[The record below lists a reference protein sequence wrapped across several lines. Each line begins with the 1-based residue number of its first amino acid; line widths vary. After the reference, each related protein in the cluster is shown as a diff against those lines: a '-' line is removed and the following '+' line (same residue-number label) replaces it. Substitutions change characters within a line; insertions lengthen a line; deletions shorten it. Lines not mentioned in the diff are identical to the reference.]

1 MQYLLRFT
9 ILLIFIFGNKSNL
22 LSQENITQTIRGTVV
37 DKETQT
43 PLPGVNLVITNLQP
57 QKGTIS
63 NEEGHFRFEDAPV
76 GRISLQAS
84 YVGYQT
90 QIIDNLYLFSAK
102 ETILKIEMEESV
114 TSIEEV
120 VVKANNRKDQPIN
133 KMATISARSF
143 TVEETS
149 RYPGSYG
156 DPARMAANY
165 AGVMSVRDNRNDI
178 IIRGNSSIGLLWKLD
193 GVEIPNPNHFAASGT
208 TGGPITI
215 LNNNLLTNS
224 DFLTGAFPAE
234 YGNALAGVFDLKMR
248 TGNNEKR
255 EYWAEFGYNGLEFGA
270 EGPFTKK
277 SNASYLVT
285 YRYSLVD
292 IIDLLGGVVETTKY
306 QDLTLKLNFPT
317 KNGRLSF
324 FGIGGTSYIE
334 MFDSN
339 DEREDWSFKSWGE
352 DISNGSDIGATA
364 LSYLHFFSTNTRLNT
379 AISVYGSQVKTKI
392 DTFSINH
399 LQPSRWAGE
408 KSQEIKISLN
418 SELTSKINA
427 KNTFSAGIKIDR
439 FLVDLNDS
447 SMVEGQFRV
456 DTDVS
461 DAFNLYQ
468 GFAQIKHKFT
478 DDIELYMGIH
488 SQLLDLNQSFSVEP
502 RVGFNWAINEKN
514 AINFGYGLHSQ
525 TQLRMIYFTRTKLD
539 DGSIAY
545 TNKDLDFS
553 KSSQI
558 IAGYDYLI
566 NDNLRL
572 KLEAYYQYLYDI
584 PVKSSHPQYSVL
596 NYGAEYFIERVDSLT
611 NEGTGKNYGIELTL
625 ERFLKNRFY
634 YLITASLYES
644 KYRGYDGIE
653 RNTAFNGNF
662 ALNILGGYEI
672 PIRKYNAFT
681 LGLRTTYAGGRPY
694 VPYNVEETVLQGK
707 EVLNWDEAYTVRQKD
722 YFRVSLRIGFKRNK
736 PKFSV
741 EYSMD
746 LQYRTNYTSIYDHR
760 IDPLTGKIYHNDEMG
775 LYPMA
780 NWKIN
785 F

>member
-1 MQYLLRFT
+1 MQKYFK
-9 ILLIFIFGNKSNL
+9 FIFLILFTFVMNTAV
-22 LSQENITQTIRGTVV
+22 LSQEVITQTLRGNVV
-37 DKETQT
+37 DKETQS
-43 PLPGVNLVITNLQP
+43 PLPGVNIVILNSQP

-63 NEEGHFRFEDAPV
+63 DENGYFRFEKV
-76 GRISLQAS
+76 TIGSVSLQAS
-84 YVGYQT
+84 YIGYKT
-90 QIIDNLYLFSAK
+90 QIIDNITLNSAK
-102 ETILKIEMEESV
+102 ETVLKIELEESV

-120 VVKANNRKDQPIN
+120 VVKANVRKDQPMN

-143 TVEETS
+143 TVDETN

-178 IIRGNSSIGLLWKLD
+178 IIRGNSSTGLLWKLD

-234 YGNALAGVFDLKMR
+234 YGNALSGVFDLKMR

-255 EYWAEFGYNGLEFGA
+255 EYWAEFGYNGLEFGT
-270 EGPFTKK
+270 EGPLSKK
-277 SNASYLVT
+277 SNASYLFT

-292 IIDLLGGVVETTKY
+292 IIDLLGAEVETTKY

-339 DEREDWSFKSWGE
+339 DDREDWSFDSWGE
-352 DISNGSDIGATA
+352 DISNGSDLGATA
-364 LSYLHFFSTNTRLNT
+364 LSYLHFFSTKTRLQT
-379 AISVYGSQVKTKI
+379 SLSFYGSQVKTQI
-392 DTFSINH
+392 DTFSINN
-399 LQPSRWAGE
+399 QNPYRWAGE
-408 KSQEIKISLN
+408 KSRELKASLTSELNSKIS
-418 SELTSKINA
+418 A

-439 FLVDLNDS
+439 FFVDLADS
-447 SMVEGQFRV
+447 SMVDGQFRV
-456 DTDVS
+456 DTDIS

-468 GFAQIKHKFT
+468 GFAQIKHKFS
-478 DDIELYMGIH
+478 DNIELYMGLH
-488 SQLLDLNQSFSVEP
+488 SQLLDMNNSFAFEP
-502 RVGFNWAINEKN
+502 RLGFNWRIDDKN
-514 AINFGYGLHSQ
+514 ALKFGYGLHSQ
-525 TQLRMIYFTRTKLD
+525 TQLTVVYYTQTELY
-539 DGSIAY
+539 DGSVAY

-553 KSSQI
+553 KSSQLI
-558 IAGYDYLI
+558 LGYDYLF
-566 NDNLRL
+566 NENLRL
-572 KLEAYYQYLYDI
+572 KLETYYQYLYDI
-584 PVKSSHPQYSVL
+584 PVKSSQPQYSVL

-611 NEGTGKNYGIELTL
+611 NEGKGKNYGIELTL

-644 KYRGYDGIE
+644 KYKGYDGIE

-662 ALNILGGYEI
+662 AINVLGGYEI
-672 PIRKYNAFT
+672 PIRKYNSLT
-681 LGLRTTYAGGRPY
+681 IGLRTTYAGGRPY
-694 VPYNVEETVLQGK
+694 VPYNVTETLQQGT
-707 EVLNWDEAYTVRQKD
+707 EVLNWNEAYTISQKD
-722 YFRVSLRIGFKRNK
+722 YFRLSLRIGFKRNK
-736 PKFSV
+736 PRFSV

-760 IDPLTGKIYHNDEMG
+760 IDPLTGEIYHNDKMG

-780 NWKIN
+780 NWRIH

>member
-1 MQYLLRFT
+1 MQYFLRITLFL
-9 ILLIFIFGNKSNL
+9 ILIAGSKTVL
-22 LSQENITQTIRGTVV
+22 LSQENITQTIRGNVV
-37 DKETQT
+37 DKETQI
-43 PLPGVNLVITNLQP
+43 PLPGVNLVILNTQP

-63 NEEGHFRFEDAPV
+63 DEKGNFRFDKVSV

-90 QIIDNLYLFSAK
+90 KVIDNIYLNSAK
-102 ETILKIEMEESV
+102 ETILKIELEESV
-114 TSIEEV
+114 TAIEEV

-178 IIRGNSSIGLLWKLD
+178 IIRGNSSTGLLWQLD

-224 DFLTGAFPAE
+224 DFLTGAFPSE
-234 YGNALAGVFDLKMR
+234 YGNALAGVFDLRMR

-270 EGPFTKK
+270 EGPFSKN
-277 SNASYLVT
+277 SNASYLFT

-292 IIDLLGGVVETTKY
+292 IIDLLGAEVETTKY

-317 KNGRLSF
+317 TKGRLSF

-339 DEREDWSFKSWGE
+339 DEREDWSFESWGE

-364 LSYLHFFSTNTRLNT
+364 LSYLHFFSTKTRLHT
-379 AISVYGSQVKTKI
+379 AISAYGSHVKTQI
-392 DTFSINH
+392 DTFNINH
-399 LQPSRWAGE
+399 SQPYRWAGE
-408 KSQEIKISLN
+408 KSQEIKLSLRSELN
-418 SELTSKINA
+418 SKLSA

-439 FLVDLNDS
+439 FFIDLADS
-447 SMVEGQFRV
+447 SMVDGQFRV
-456 DTDVS
+456 DTDIS
-461 DAFNLYQ
+461 DAFNFYQ

-478 DDIELYMGIH
+478 DDIELYMGVH
-488 SQLLDLNQSFSVEP
+488 SQLLDLNNSFAIEP
-502 RVGFNWAINEKN
+502 RLGFNWGINDKN

-525 TQLRMIYFTRTKLD
+525 TQLRVVYYTQTELN

-558 IAGYDYLI
+558 IAGWDHLF
-566 NDNLRL
+566 NENLRL
-572 KLEAYYQYLYDI
+572 KIETYYQFLYDI
-584 PVKSSHPQYSVL
+584 PVKPTHPQYSVI

-644 KYRGYDGIE
+644 KYKGYDGIE

-662 ALNILGGYEI
+662 AINILGGYEI
-672 PIRKYNAFT
+672 PIRKYNALT
-681 LGLRTTYAGGRPY
+681 IGLRTTYSGGRPY
-694 VPYNVEETVLQGK
+694 VPYNVTETVLQGT
-707 EVLNWDEAYTVRQKD
+707 EVLKWNEAYTISQKD
-722 YFRVSLRIGFKRNK
+722 YFRLSLRIGFKRNK

-760 IDPLTGKIYHNDEMG
+760 IDPLTGEIYHNDKMG

-780 NWKIN
+780 NWRIH